1 MPARAHPALPT
12 AWLLVAGQMLL
23 LAALVLLPAGE
34 AWPVPG
40 WLRVLGLAAVA
51 GGLVVVLVA
60 ATALGRG
67 LTAVP
72 LPNRHAVLR
81 TGGLYRWVRHPVYS
95 GLLLAATGVVAVSG
109 SAVRA
114 GVLVALVALLHVKAR
129 FEERHLTDRFEG
141 YAAYAAR
148 TPRFVPSLRGP
159 GRRPGRLTGG

>member
-1 MPARAHPALPT
+1 MPARSQPALPT
-12 AWLLVAGQMLL
+12 AWLLVAGQVLL
-23 LAALVLLPAGE
+23 LAALVLLPAGD

-40 WLRVLGLAAVA
+40 WLRATGLAAVA
-51 GGLVVVLVA
+51 AGLVVALVA

-95 GLLLAATGVVAVSG
+95 GLLLAATGVVAVSA
-109 SAVRA
+109 SVVRA
-114 GVLVALVALLHVKAR
+114 GVLVALVVLLHVKAR
-129 FEERHLTDRFEG
+129 FEERHLAARFEG

-148 TPRFVPSLRGP
+148 TPRFVPRV
-159 GRRPGRLTGG
+159 RAGG